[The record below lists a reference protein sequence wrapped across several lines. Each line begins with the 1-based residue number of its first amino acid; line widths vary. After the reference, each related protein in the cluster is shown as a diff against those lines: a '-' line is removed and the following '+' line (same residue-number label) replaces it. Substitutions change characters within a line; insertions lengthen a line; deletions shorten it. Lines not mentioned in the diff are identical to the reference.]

1 MEFIDIPHDIK
12 VFGHQVHT
20 FPNGVGDAFDAIVER
35 VEGGFSRPFYGLSRM
50 EGNRVIYLAAA
61 IEKHPK
67 EGKQLGYE
75 EYVIQKGK
83 YAAIK
88 VTDWHSKL
96 SSLPGIFSE
105 LMKMEGLDPQ
115 NWAVEWYKDDDELV
129 CMLRMKDD
137 VPG

>member
-12 VFGHQVHT
+12 VFGHQVLT

-50 EGNRVIYLAAA
+50 KGNGVIYMAAA
-61 IEKHPK
+61 IEKFSE

-75 EYVIQKGK
+75 EYVIRKGK
-83 YAAIK
+83 YAAIT

-96 SSLPGIFSE
+96 SSLPGVFSE
-105 LMKMEGLDPQ
+105 L
-115 NWAVEWYKDDDELV
+115 
-129 CMLRMKDD
+129 
-137 VPG
+137 